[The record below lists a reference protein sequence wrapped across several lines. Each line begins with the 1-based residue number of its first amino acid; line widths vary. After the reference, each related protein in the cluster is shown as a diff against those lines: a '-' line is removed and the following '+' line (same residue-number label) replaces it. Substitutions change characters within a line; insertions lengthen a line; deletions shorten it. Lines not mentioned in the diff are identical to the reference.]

1 MGKFLIYLTTIMIL
15 LTLASRNIK
24 NNRRIKNTL
33 VNLVKE
39 INQVYKYI
47 FSEKRIIAL
56 ITQGLMIV
64 CGEILSF
71 LLIST
76 SIIRYLDTYFIGSID
91 IAFRI
96 IAIIVSFIIVHY
108 AVGYVLLI
116 SSKIHRFIYGVENKT
131 LKVDFISSYFITST
145 FLTVLLIFPKEFNQ
159 CYLIGLIMVTI
170 CYYLN
175 LKVLLSIMIK
185 PTGVKSV
192 KEDEAS
198 FSRVIIASVL
208 LLIMLI
214 LNLYLAVCFVDGLEG
229 QSYTNVNGYFDLFY
243 YTIITFTT
251 IGYGDIT
258 PLTVPAKIVAII
270 ISITSVICLTVFLSS
285 VFSYKDTLNE

>member
-1 MGKFLIYLTTIMIL
+1 
-15 LTLASRNIK
+15 
-24 NNRRIKNTL
+24 
-33 VNLVKE
+33 
-39 INQVYKYI
+39 
-47 FSEKRIIAL
+47 
-56 ITQGLMIV
+56 
-64 CGEILSF
+64 
-71 LLIST
+71 
-76 SIIRYLDTYFIGSID
+76 
-91 IAFRI
+91 
-96 IAIIVSFIIVHY
+96 
-108 AVGYVLLI
+108 
-116 SSKIHRFIYGVENKT
+116 
-131 LKVDFISSYFITST
+131 
-145 FLTVLLIFPKEFNQ
+145 
-159 CYLIGLIMVTI
+159 MVTI